1 MPVPNPVMPVK
12 GAGTTL
18 WVYKGNGDPYAN
30 PLSDVDWSRLAKV
43 KDLTPGELTAE
54 SYDDSYLDDEDADWT
69 ATGQGQKSAGDTSFT
84 LAWMPGEQG
93 QQALLAWFN
102 EGDTR
107 AYKIRFPNGTVDVF
121 RGWVS
126 SIGKAVTAKEV
137 ITRTV
142 KVTNV
147 GRPSM
152 AEDRSTVTA
161 ATGMTVTPASTSVV
175 KGQSTTLT
183 VAFQPEGATDKSFRA
198 VSADKTKATVSVSGM
213 TITVKGVAAGK
224 VNIPVVS
231 GNGELAAVAEITVTA
246 SYSGESEMFLKTESF
261 EHNGVTV
268 TLSELSALQRIEHL
282 ALMKRQA
289 EQAESDSNRKFTVED
304 AIRTG
309 AFLVAM
315 SLWHNHPKKTKL
327 PSMNEAVKQ
336 IEQEVLT
343 TWPTEAISH
352 AENVVYRLSGMY
364 EFVVNDAPEQT
375 EDAGPAEPV
384 SAGKCSMVS

>member
-1 MPVPNPVMPVK
+1 M
-12 GAGTTL
+12 
-18 WVYKGNGDPYAN
+18 
-30 PLSDVDWSRLAKV
+30 
-43 KDLTPGELTAE
+43 
-54 SYDDSYLDDEDADWT
+54 DARR
-69 ATGQGQKSAGDTSFT
+69 A
-84 LAWMPGEQG
+84 G

-161 ATGMTVTPASTSVV
+161 ATGMTVTPASSSVV

-198 VSADKTKATVSVSGM
+198 VSADKTKAIVSVSGM

-231 GNGELAAVAEITVTA
+231 GNGELAAVAEITVT
-246 SYSGESEMFLKTESF
+246 
-261 EHNGVTV
+261 
-268 TLSELSALQRIEHL
+268 
-282 ALMKRQA
+282 
-289 EQAESDSNRKFTVED
+289 DS
-304 AIRTG
+304 
-309 AFLVAM
+309 
-315 SLWHNHPKKTKL
+315 
-327 PSMNEAVKQ
+327 
-336 IEQEVLT
+336 
-343 TWPTEAISH
+343 
-352 AENVVYRLSGMY
+352 
-364 EFVVNDAPEQT
+364 
-375 EDAGPAEPV
+375 
-384 SAGKCSMVS
+384 

>member
-1 MPVPNPVMPVK
+1 MPVPNPTMPVK

-161 ATGMTVTPASTSVV
+161 ATGMTVTPASASVV

-213 TITVKGVAAGK
+213 TITVNGVAAGK

-231 GNGELAAVAEITVTA
+231 GNGEFAAVAEITVKRMPKPAKLRRKTVRMQQPKA
-246 SYSGESEMFLKTESF
+246 RVLQLVLQARRLLLPLHQPTVKKQQKPVKPMQRQARLQRRTRRKHRQQARQQLKQVKTQPESMQVRQQSRINMSYS
-261 EHNGVTV
+261 HC
-268 TLSELSALQRIEHL
+268 
-282 ALMKRQA
+282 LMC
-289 EQAESDSNRKFTVED
+289 
-304 AIRTG
+304 G
-309 AFLVAM
+309 
-315 SLWHNHPKKTKL
+315 
-327 PSMNEAVKQ
+327 
-336 IEQEVLT
+336 
-343 TWPTEAISH
+343 
-352 AENVVYRLSGMY
+352 YRL
-364 EFVVNDAPEQT
+364 T
-375 EDAGPAEPV
+375 IHWI
-384 SAGKCSMVS
+384 

>member
-1 MPVPNPVMPVK
+1 MPTPNPLAPVK

-18 WVYKGNGDPYAN
+18 WVYNGSGDPYAN
-30 PLSDVDWSRLAKV
+30 PLSDNDWSRLAKV

-93 QQALLAWFN
+93 QQALLAWMPGEQGQQALLAWFN

-126 SIGKAVTAKEV
+126 SIGKAVTAKDV

-161 ATGMTVTPASTSVV
+161 ATGMTVTPASASVV
-175 KGQSTTLT
+175 KGKSTTLT

-213 TITVKGVAAGK
+213 TITVNGVAAGK

-231 GNGELAAVAEITVTA
+231 GNGEFAAVAEITVTA
-246 SYSGESEMFLKTESF
+246 S
-261 EHNGVTV
+261 
-268 TLSELSALQRIEHL
+268 
-282 ALMKRQA
+282 
-289 EQAESDSNRKFTVED
+289 
-304 AIRTG
+304 
-309 AFLVAM
+309 
-315 SLWHNHPKKTKL
+315 
-327 PSMNEAVKQ
+327 
-336 IEQEVLT
+336 
-343 TWPTEAISH
+343 
-352 AENVVYRLSGMY
+352 
-364 EFVVNDAPEQT
+364 
-375 EDAGPAEPV
+375 
-384 SAGKCSMVS
+384 

>member
-1 MPVPNPVMPVK
+1 MPVPNPTMPVK

-18 WVYKGNGDPYAN
+18 WVYKGSGDPYAN

-102 EGDTR
+102 
-107 AYKIRFPNGTVDVF
+107 VDVF

-183 VAFQPEGATDKSFRA
+183 VAFQPEGVTDKSFRA

-213 TITVKGVAAGK
+213 TITVNGVAAGK

-231 GNGELAAVAEITVTA
+231 GNGEFAAVAEITVTA
-246 SYSGESEMFLKTESF
+246 S
-261 EHNGVTV
+261 
-268 TLSELSALQRIEHL
+268 
-282 ALMKRQA
+282 
-289 EQAESDSNRKFTVED
+289 
-304 AIRTG
+304 
-309 AFLVAM
+309 
-315 SLWHNHPKKTKL
+315 
-327 PSMNEAVKQ
+327 
-336 IEQEVLT
+336 
-343 TWPTEAISH
+343 
-352 AENVVYRLSGMY
+352 
-364 EFVVNDAPEQT
+364 
-375 EDAGPAEPV
+375 
-384 SAGKCSMVS
+384 